1 VFYTILCFNLC
12 SALFLKDELRYQVMD
27 RKVMFPRPLQYLF
40 AISEHGS
47 YTRAAK
53 AMHVSQP
60 SLSQQIKQLEESLG
74 SILLVR
80 NGREVRLTDAGQT
93 YLQHARQAYVQMDL
107 GTRAIQDV
115 QNLSR
120 GSIRIGLT
128 PITDFLTCQLLKNFV
143 LKHSGITLSTL
154 EMPANEIATAVS
166 EDQIDVGIAFGPLSE
181 SEPKPEIKVKTL
193 FTESLCFAVGREH
206 SRFLQKE
213 RLGSQEFAKESLV
226 LLNSDFA
233 LRRSVNSFC
242 EQQNIVPKVV
252 VETDSLSVIIEMVLN
267 SPYGTVLP
275 KGVIQMKRDINS
287 IVLAPAF
294 VPQAVTLITRDY
306 GYNSPAAMA
315 FADSTNE
322 WADSRYESKLK

>member
-1 VFYTILCFNLC
+1 
-12 SALFLKDELRYQVMD
+12 
-27 RKVMFPRPLQYLF
+27 MFPRPLQYLF

-74 SILLVR
+74 STLLVR
-80 NGREVRLTDAGQT
+80 TGREVRLTDAGET
-93 YLQHARQAYVQMDL
+93 YLQHAKQAYVQMDL

-120 GSIRIGLT
+120 GSIRVGLT
-128 PITDFLTCQLLKNFV
+128 PITDFLTCWLLQNFV
-143 LKHSGITLSTL
+143 LKHPGITLSTL

-166 EDQIDVGIAFGPLSE
+166 EDKVDIGVAFGPLFE
-181 SEPKPEIKVKTL
+181 SDPKPEINVKSL
-193 FTESLCFAVGREH
+193 FTESLCFAVGKEH
-206 SRFLQKE
+206 SRFFQKE
-213 RLGSQEFAKESLV
+213 RLGAQEFAKESLV
-226 LLNSDFA
+226 LLNNNFA
-233 LRRSVNSFC
+233 LRRSVNTFC
-242 EQQNIVPKVV
+242 EQQNLTPKVV
-252 VETDSLSVIIEMVLN
+252 VETDSLGVIIEMVQN

-275 KGVIQMKRDINS
+275 KGIIQMKPGINA

-294 VPQAVTLITRDY
+294 IPQAVTLITRNY

-315 FADSTNE
+315 FAELSNE
-322 WADSRYESKLK
+322 WASGHNKSKK